1 MRRGDRLGLH
11 RRPAGNLVGSCVGA
25 SGDLC
30 HHRRGAKFPDHL
42 VDHRRRLVCRC
53 AESTFARPK
62 DSVILANQTPQAV
75 EDTYDQPFQRE
86 QAVPQSPAQRRAV
99 FVSDFDGTLARPDFY
114 QLVRKHL
121 VPRGTPDYWNEYR
134 AGAMTHFDALK
145 AFFAAAEG
153 GESALLGMVDM
164 METPRDLSDHVHG
177 LRALGWEIV
186 IVSAG
191 CSWYVQE
198 LLARAGVQ
206 LPVFAN
212 PGRIVDGRLIME
224 RPADPAHSCWETGID
239 KAAVVRVFQQ
249 QTHTVAFAGDGVPDF
264 DAARLV
270 PAKYRFA
277 RSDLAAACREEGV
290 PFRPFEQWTEVTAA
304 LSQERVC

>member
-1 MRRGDRLGLH
+1 M
-11 RRPAGNLVGSCVGA
+11 
-25 SGDLC
+25 
-30 HHRRGAKFPDHL
+30 
-42 VDHRRRLVCRC
+42 
-53 AESTFARPK
+53 
-62 DSVILANQTPQAV
+62 ILAKQTPQAA
-75 EDTYDQPFQRE
+75 EDPDDVTFQRE
-86 QAVPQSPAQRRAV
+86 RTVPHPPAPRRAV
-99 FVSDFDGTLARPDFY
+99 FVSDFDGTIARPDFY

-121 VPRGTPDYWNEYR
+121 VPQGTPDYWNEYR

-153 GESALLGMVDM
+153 GESALLDMVDM
-164 METPRDLSDHVHG
+164 METPEDLSDHVDQ
-177 LRALGWEIV
+177 LRRLDWEIV

-198 LLARAGVQ
+198 LMARAGVQ

-212 PGRIVDGRLIME
+212 PGRIIDGRLIME
-224 RPADPAHSCWETGID
+224 RPADPAHSCWQTGID

-249 QTHTVAFAGDGVPDF
+249 ETQTVAFAGDGFPDF

-277 RSDLAAACREEGV
+277 RSDLASACRKESV
-290 PFRPFEQWTEVTAA
+290 PFRPFERWTEVTAA
-304 LSQERVC
+304 LSQERVR